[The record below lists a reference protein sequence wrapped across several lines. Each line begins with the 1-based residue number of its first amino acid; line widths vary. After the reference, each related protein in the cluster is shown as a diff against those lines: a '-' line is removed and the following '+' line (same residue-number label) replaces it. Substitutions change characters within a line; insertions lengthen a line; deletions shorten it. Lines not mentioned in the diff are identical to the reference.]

1 MCIYIVIHAFTHILM
16 STMNVSKYL
25 HLRGSISIYLQSI
38 CIPKDRKIDRLI
50 DRMRNRNINREKI
63 EIEIEV
69 GKKGREIR
77 RLASVFCGCSG
88 DTSLVLAKLR
98 LYCLSWTDFSLGC
111 PCHSLPPPLLIHLIC
126 VDSLCL

>member
-69 GKKGREIR
+69 GKKEEKSAG
-77 RLASVFCGCSG
+77 LPACFV
-88 DTSLVLAKLR
+88 DVLE
-98 LYCLSWTDFSLGC
+98 
-111 PCHSLPPPLLIHLIC
+111 IHL
-126 VDSLCL
+126 